1 MDTAK
6 PSPPPPPTPAA
17 SLLLLTLY
25 LPRRSLFPQPPL
37 LLLPSPSVEALFI
50 GRLINKE
57 DDLHKMPCL
66 LRRSVSFMVP
76 EMGWDAMVRAD
87 P

>member
-6 PSPPPPPTPAA
+6 PSPRPPPTPAA

-25 LPRRSLFPQPPL
+25 LPRRSLFSQPL
-37 LLLPSPSVEALFI
+37 LLLPSPSMEALFI
-50 GRLINKE
+50 DRLIYKE

-76 EMGWDAMVRAD
+76 EMGWDAMVRED